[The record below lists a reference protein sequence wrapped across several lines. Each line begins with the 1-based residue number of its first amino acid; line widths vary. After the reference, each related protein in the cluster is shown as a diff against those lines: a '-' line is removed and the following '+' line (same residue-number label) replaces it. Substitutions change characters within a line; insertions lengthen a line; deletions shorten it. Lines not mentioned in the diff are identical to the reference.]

1 MKQTHICPKCKAIK
15 IGYINN
21 VINKCD
27 TSAGSYSVIGYS
39 NAPLGT
45 TTSESKKSFGIKIVK
60 RVTEGELEAY
70 LCASCGYYE
79 TYIKSPSKIQY
90 ENIDGFKWIT

>member
-1 MKQTHICPKCKAIK
+1 MKQTHICPKCKATK

-21 VINKCD
+21 VINKTD
-27 TSAGSYSVIGYS
+27 TRAGSYSVVGYS

-45 TTSESKKSFGIKIVK
+45 TTSESKKSFGIKVVK
-60 RVTEGELEAY
+60 KESIGELEAY
-70 LCASCGYYE
+70 ICTSCGYYE
-79 TYIKSPSKIQY
+79 TYIKSPSIQY